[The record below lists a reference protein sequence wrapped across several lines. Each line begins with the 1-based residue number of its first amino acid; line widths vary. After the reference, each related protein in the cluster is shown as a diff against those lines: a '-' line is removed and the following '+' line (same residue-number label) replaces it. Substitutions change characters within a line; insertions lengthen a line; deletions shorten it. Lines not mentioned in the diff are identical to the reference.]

1 MQLCW
6 QYACNKPPATIRE
19 FANLAE
25 IILDE
30 ENLQMPNTSMEGLEL
45 YFDLLNS
52 ILEVKTFFPFLKI
65 LMTQTMHCTLRVEK
79 ND

>member
-25 IILDE
+25 ILLDE
-30 ENLQMPNTSMEGLEL
+30 ENLQMPDTPMEGLEL
-45 YFDLLNS
+45 YFDLLNNINS
-52 ILEVKTFFPFLKI
+52 
-65 LMTQTMHCTLRVEK
+65 
-79 ND
+79 